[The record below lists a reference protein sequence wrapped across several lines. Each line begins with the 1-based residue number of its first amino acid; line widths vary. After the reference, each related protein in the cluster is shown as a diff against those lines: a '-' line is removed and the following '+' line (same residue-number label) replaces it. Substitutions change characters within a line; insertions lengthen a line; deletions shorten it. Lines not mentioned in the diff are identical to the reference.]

1 MYHQFQDVSQS
12 PYDLFLSFF
21 QFYLFLFTNFLIL
34 SLIVLNMNQD
44 FLRTSQTL
52 SISLLYIYIYIGLQ
66 LLRIRNL
73 ISRLSNKFFI
83 FFLAESKKSSCG
95 FRDHLVDSKDILLK
109 QTYSFSCGF
118 LHVSMIFQ
126 DLFVLDPNN
135 DGPNS
140 LDTAVSNVY

>member
-52 SISLLYIYIYIGLQ
+52 SISLLYIYFGLQ

-95 FRDHLVDSKDILLK
+95 FRDHLVDLKDILLK